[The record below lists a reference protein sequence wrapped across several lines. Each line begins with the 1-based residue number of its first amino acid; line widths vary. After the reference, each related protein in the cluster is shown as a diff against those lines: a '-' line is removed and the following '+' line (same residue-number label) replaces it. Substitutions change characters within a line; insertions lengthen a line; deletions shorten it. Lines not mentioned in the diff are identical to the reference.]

1 MLVITSF
8 IITVKFLKLLACQD
22 PICKTLPNIF
32 FFVLFCQPSRDNL
45 EKHIKWGDGFILL
58 YSITD
63 RHSLGQLQDIWEH
76 IERVKGRDVPLVLVG
91 NKSDLLTARQVT
103 ADEGSELGSH
113 MDCPKF
119 EMSVAEGCQGVLE
132 VMDELLCQLKRDFVK
147 SLSSA
152 NMASIQV
159 EKPRSKLFSMKKA
172 FKKRINKSH
181 SDTF

>member
-1 MLVITSF
+1 MVYKATKLY
-8 IITVKFLKLLACQD
+8 FL
-22 PICKTLPNIF
+22 IF
-32 FFVLFCQPSRDNL
+32 QPSKECL

-63 RHSLGQLQDIWEH
+63 RQSLNLLQEFWE
-76 IERVKGRDVPLVLVG
+76 IIDREKGREVPLVLVG

-103 ADEGSELGSH
+103 EDEGSDLCTQ

-119 EMSVAEGCQGVLE
+119 EISVAEGAQGVLE

-147 SLSSA
+147 SLSTS
-152 NMASIQV
+152 NMATLD
-159 EKPRSKLFSMKKA
+159 KPKSKLYSMKKA
-172 FKKRINKSH
+172 FKKRINRSH